1 MGHCGKHVRCAVCPH
16 ETDWVSTHRLGA
28 ATASRAVVWLI
39 FLTCSRTLDLAS
51 SIDTLDVE
59 VVDLER
65 MKFMG
70 LPTLGAL
77 EMRILAAERDIVR

>member
-1 MGHCGKHVRCAVCPH
+1 M
-16 ETDWVSTHRLGA
+16 
-28 ATASRAVVWLI
+28 VWLI
-39 FLTCSRTLDLAS
+39 FLTCSLTLDLAS
-51 SIDTLDVE
+51 SIDTLDGE

-65 MKFMG
+65 MKLMG